1 MGRGGRGRPSKPTAL
16 KLVDGTRK
24 DRINKAEPKP
34 AEVSIEPPPW
44 LVDELALEAW
54 GNLAPDLIDR
64 GVLTGWDVQA
74 FAEWCSAV
82 AHLVRAE
89 QALAIEGHVI
99 EAEVFDRNGKPTGTR
114 LIRSEWS
121 RVWKDALEVTARRAA
136 KFGLTPSDR
145 AGISVDGADAGEGK
159 DPSRLLS

>member
-1 MGRGGRGRPSKPTAL
+1 MGRGGKGRPAKPTKL
-16 KLVDGTRK
+16 KLVDGTRS
-24 DRINKAEPKP
+24 DRVNRNEPEP
-34 AEVSIEPPPW
+34 SEELAVEPPPW
-44 LVDELALEAW
+44 MVDELAIEAW
-54 GNLAPDLIDR
+54 ENLAPDLIER

-89 QALAIEGHVI
+89 QALATEGHVI
-99 EAEVFDRNGKPTGTR
+99 ESEVFNRNGEVTGSRTV
-114 LIRSEWS
+114 RSEWS

-145 AGISVDGADAGEGK
+145 AGISVGGSGESGADPE
-159 DPSRLLS
+159 RLLS